1 MEYLSVGETATKMT
15 LATEVVRAICRSGWF
30 GRKFNNAWLITDQE
44 IEAYW
49 DGKRIPQDE
58 LPKLYD
64 TNHVIEEMG
73 VSRSKFFR
81 LLNKGLIKN
90 ETFGIRGGN
99 PNLLFTQEQLDAAR
113 QLALSLQV
121 IG

>member
-1 MEYLSVGETATKMT
+1 MGQAATKMS

-30 GRKFNNAWLITDQE
+30 GRKFNDAWLITSKE

-49 DGKRIPQDE
+49 DGNRLPQDD

-64 TNHVIEEMG
+64 TNYVVEEMG

-81 LLNKGLIKN
+81 LLNKGLIKS
-90 ETFGIRGGN
+90 ETFGLRGGN
-99 PNLLFTQEQLDAAR
+99 PNLLFTQDQLDAAR